1 MHPGLPYQ
9 SRAREAAALRL
20 EGMTLIEVI
29 VVIAILAFAGAG
41 LSFSLGA
48 LTKTNLKSAAGK
60 LASASRF
67 AFMRATIRGTTVRI
81 SFDLPGDSFSI
92 EEGHGRVTLTRK
104 DDARRKESEKED
116 GEDPVAVDPWVAARN
131 RVEQAVKPTYGASPF
146 SAITGE
152 DGKVLTRYQNVKLGR
167 RVQLVKLIVPHAPEP
182 IEQGKGAVHF
192 FPAGMTEHAVIQLS
206 DGADAIYS
214 VEIHPL
220 TGRAR
225 IYPNAYEPKQ
235 LFGDPDHPDVS
246 EVEP

>member
-1 MHPGLPYQ
+1 MRPGLPYQ
-9 SRAREAAALRL
+9 RRARGAAASRR
-20 EGMTLIEVI
+20 GMTLLEVI
-29 VVIAILAFAGAG
+29 VVIAIIAFAGSG

-48 LTKTNLKSAAGK
+48 LTKTNLKSAASK
-60 LASASRF
+60 LAAASRF
-67 AFMRATIRGTTVRI
+67 AYMRATIRGTTVRI
-81 SFDLPGDSFSI
+81 AFDLPGDSFSV

-104 DDARRKESEKED
+104 DDARRKDSEKED

-131 RVEQAVKPTYGASPF
+131 RVEQVVKPTYGASPF
-146 SAITGE
+146 SPITSE
-152 DGKVLTRYQNVKLGR
+152 EGKALTRYQNVKLGR

-182 IEQGKGAVHF
+182 IEQGKGSVHF
-192 FPAGMTEHAVIQLS
+192 FPAGMAEHAVMQLS

-225 IYPNAYEPKQ
+225 IYPRAYEPKQ

>member
-1 MHPGLPYQ
+1 MRPGLPYQ
-9 SRAREAAALRL
+9 RRARGAAASRR
-20 EGMTLIEVI
+20 EGMTLLEVI
-29 VVIAILAFAGAG
+29 VVIAIMAFAGAG

-48 LTKTNLKSAAGK
+48 LTKTNLKSAASK

-81 SFDLPGDSFSI
+81 AFDLPGDSFSV

-104 DDARRKESEKED
+104 DDPRREDSEKED

-131 RVEQAVKPTYGASPF
+131 RIEQVVKPSYGASPF
-146 SAITGE
+146 SAITNQ
-152 DGKVLTRYQNVKLGR
+152 DGKALTRYQNVKLGR
-167 RVQLVKLIVPHAPEP
+167 RVQLVKLIVPHSPAP

-192 FPAGMTEHAVIQLS
+192 FPPGMTEHAVMQLS

-225 IYPNAYEPKQ
+225 IYPRAYEPKQ
-235 LFGDPDHPDVS
+235 LLGDPDDPDVS